1 MLKLYFVLVV
11 IYFLFGYFFL
21 PDSICSTGWYFLSAA
36 LFPVAFFIVIGL
48 LAQKGIIKNSSQPG
62 TEAES
67 GAFPP
72 HEQQDEIGR
81 AHV

>member
-48 LAQKGIIKNSSQPG
+48 LAQKGIIKN
-62 TEAES
+62 
-67 GAFPP
+67 
-72 HEQQDEIGR
+72 
-81 AHV
+81 

>member
-48 LAQKGIIKNSSQPG
+48 LAQKGIIKNSSQ
-62 TEAES
+62 
-67 GAFPP
+67 
-72 HEQQDEIGR
+72 QIGR
-81 AHV
+81 ASCRERVSASV